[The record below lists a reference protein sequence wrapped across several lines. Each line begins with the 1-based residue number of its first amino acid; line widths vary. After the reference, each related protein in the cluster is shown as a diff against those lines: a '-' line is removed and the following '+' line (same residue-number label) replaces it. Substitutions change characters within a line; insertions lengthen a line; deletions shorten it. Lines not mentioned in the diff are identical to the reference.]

1 MATVNNHYTYNY
13 NLINCIVAGK
23 MLSWASYLFGSST
36 TEPQAEQPSE
46 PEQPVAMETEA
57 SSDKD
62 WVVVEH
68 TGI

>member
-1 MATVNNHYTYNY
+1 L
-13 NLINCIVAGK
+13 LIYVISGK

-36 TEPQAEQPSE
+36 AEPQQDEQPSE
-46 PEQPVAMETEA
+46 PAQPVAMETEA

-68 TGI
+68 KGMFDL